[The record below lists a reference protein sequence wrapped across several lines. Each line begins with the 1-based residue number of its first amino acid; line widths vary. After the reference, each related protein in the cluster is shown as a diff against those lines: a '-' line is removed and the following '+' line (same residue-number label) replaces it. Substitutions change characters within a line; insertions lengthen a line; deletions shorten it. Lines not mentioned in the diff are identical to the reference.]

1 MIDRLKLAAVDVL
14 SRPMLYWAIAGA
26 FWLRVAILTVLA
38 PRRPDTEGMWE
49 GAHAYLTE
57 PSHMYDAAADYLSR
71 LHIIAPPGGL
81 DAFVSPPPLA
91 LLAAPVALL
100 PKHLGVQV
108 WTGIDAAA
116 VLLGLALLY
125 RVVATRHPLARP
137 VFWLV
142 AAYFPPL
149 FADVSAGQRGGVLL
163 LGAMASIWLEATR
176 PALAG
181 AAAGL
186 VAALKYYPAAMIIG
200 PRPEHRIRYAVA
212 LATVLVVVTA
222 VSFVPL
228 GPGGT
233 AFYFQHVLLPSL
245 GSHNP
250 DCAYDSV
257 RTLFMRTIG
266 GEEYAQPSGSGY
278 VLVTSP
284 LHLPALALA
293 LSYASALA
301 FAAGAAWGAWR
312 SGWNPAYGMSLGF
325 ALGALIP
332 NEVWP
337 YQWLPLLPLVLLVVV
352 RGIERRK
359 VGVLALLGVL
369 LLAFFR
375 QPCELIFP
383 NLWTLAAI
391 GVFVLGVWQNPLF
404 RSGKGGS
411 TGRAEQMD
419 PGASRDEGGAST
431 APERI

>member
-1 MIDRLKLAAVDVL
+1 LITRLGRAAADVL
-14 SRPMLYWAIAGA
+14 SRPALYWAIAGA
-26 FWLRVAILTVLA
+26 FWLRVAILSVLT

-91 LLAAPVALL
+91 LLALPVALL
-100 PKHLGVQV
+100 PKHVGVEV

-116 VLLGLALLY
+116 LVVGLALLY
-125 RVVATRHPLARP
+125 RVVATPHPLARP
-137 VFWLV
+137 AFWFV

-149 FADVSAGQRGGVLL
+149 FADVSAGQRGGILL
-163 LGAMASIWLEATR
+163 LGAMASIWLEAAR

-186 VAALKYYPAAMIIG
+186 VAALKYYPAAMVIG
-200 PRPEHRIRYAVA
+200 PRPEHRIRYSIA
-212 LATVLVVVTA
+212 LAAVLVVVTG

-228 GPGGT
+228 GIGGGT
-233 AFYFQHVLLPSL
+233 FYFQHVLLPSL
-245 GSHNP
+245 ASHNP

-278 VLVTSP
+278 VLITSP

-293 LSYASALA
+293 LSYLSALA
-301 FAAGAAWGAWR
+301 FAVGAAWGAWR

-337 YQWLPLLPLVLLVVV
+337 YQWLPLLPLVLLIVV

-359 VGVLALLGVL
+359 VGVLVLLGVF

-375 QPCELIFP
+375 QPCALVFP

-391 GVFVLGVWQNPLF
+391 GIFALAVWQNPLF
-404 RSGKGGS
+404 RSGSVLEDG
-411 TGRAEQMD
+411 D
-419 PGASRDEGGAST
+419 GAQR
-431 APERI
+431 